1 MKKTLHIFFLAVSMF
16 VLSTSSALARFSETE
31 TENISV
37 SRTDKYI
44 RFVYDNIRFP
54 KMKKVKFEVF
64 RNGFYGYLNMLEAGK
79 INSGA
84 TLTLCDFTLSS
95 NEKRMWV
102 IDVKNRK
109 ALFNTLVAHGMGT
122 GEEYAVSFSNTPDS
136 HQSSLGFY
144 VTQETYTGNNGY
156 SLKLD
161 GVDGSFNN
169 KAYERA
175 VVIHGA
181 DYVSEEFARANQR
194 LGRSHGCPALP
205 QELAPKI
212 IDRIK
217 NGHCLFIYH
226 TSKEYLRNSYWLK
239 NKITHLP
246 QDADLMDLNFPI
258 KESSKRLDRDEDSE
272 EKVVVA
278 KKDMSNKSSLNS
290 SKLATAKVK
299 DESVLK
305 PNGEKKYSSIIVLT
319 ENPTTG
325 LMDTCI
331 VK

>member
-1 MKKTLHIFFLAVSMF
+1 MKKTLHIFHLAILLSLGTVSS
-16 VLSTSSALARFSETE
+16 VWARFSETE
-31 TENISV
+31 TENTNL

-44 RFVYDNIRFP
+44 RYVYDNIRFP
-54 KMKKVKFEVF
+54 KMKKVKYEVF
-64 RNGFYGYLNMLEAGK
+64 KNGFYGYLNLIEAGK
-79 INSGA
+79 INAGA

-95 NEKRMWV
+95 NEKRLWV
-102 IDVKNRK
+102 IDIKNRK
-109 ALFNTLVAHGMGT
+109 ALFHSLVAHGMGT
-122 GEEYAVSFSNTPDS
+122 GEEFAVHFSNTPDS

-156 SLKLD
+156 SLKLE
-161 GVDGSFNN
+161 GVDGAFNN

-205 QELAPKI
+205 QELAPKV

-226 TSKEYLRNSYWLK
+226 SSKEYLRNSYWLK

-246 QDADLMDLNFPI
+246 QDADFMDLNFPL
-258 KESSKRLDRDEDSE
+258 KESSKKIDKIE
-272 EKVVVA
+272 E
-278 KKDMSNKSSLNS
+278 S
-290 SKLATAKVK
+290 T
-299 DESVLK
+299 DESVKSKKEILSKSAANTSKLGTAKSNEDSAVK
-305 PNGEKKYSSIIVLT
+305 PLGEKKYSSIIVLT
-319 ENPTTG
+319 ENPSTG

>member
-1 MKKTLHIFFLAVSMF
+1 MKKTLHIFLLAISLCLVT
-16 VLSTSSALARFSETE
+16 VSSAWARFSETE
-31 TENISV
+31 TENTSL

-44 RFVYDNIRFP
+44 RYVYDNIRFT
-54 KMKKVKFEVF
+54 KMKKVKYEVF
-64 RNGFYGYLNMLEAGK
+64 KSGFYGYLNLIEAGK
-79 INSGA
+79 INPGS

-102 IDVKNRK
+102 IDIKNRK
-109 ALFNTLVAHGMGT
+109 ALFNSLVAHGMGT
-122 GEEYAVSFSNTPDS
+122 GEEYAVHFSNTPDS

-156 SLKLD
+156 SLKLE

-181 DYVSEEFARANQR
+181 DYVSEEFARDNQR

-226 TSKEYLRNSYWLK
+226 SSKDYLRSSYWLK
-239 NKITHLP
+239 NKVTHLP
-246 QDADLMDLNFPI
+246 QDADFMDLNFPL
-258 KESSKRLDRDEDSE
+258 KESNKRMDKIEESSEEPVKLKKDLVNKSAANTSKLGAAKAKEDS
-272 EKVVVA
+272 A
-278 KKDMSNKSSLNS
+278 I
-290 SKLATAKVK
+290 
-299 DESVLK
+299 K
-305 PNGEKKYSSIIVLT
+305 PVEEKKYSSIIVLT
-319 ENPTTG
+319 ENPSTG